1 MESSKLTLSGKVA
14 IVTGASRGIGA
25 GIAEE
30 LGKRG
35 AKVVIVY
42 TSPTSDRSAEELV
55 VKIKSLNN
63 GADAIKVQVDLRA
76 QTSPEKIV
84 SACVGAFGGRI
95 DILVNNAGCELNKP
109 LTETTLEDFD
119 HVYDLNV
126 RAVFLMTKAVVPHFQ
141 QAGRIINIGSV
152 GGRAGFANLSLYC
165 SSKAAMEGFTRTWA
179 AELGKDG
186 HTVNQVNPGPVQS
199 AMLEN
204 IPKDIIEMQKKWT
217 PLQNRLGTVDDIAQV
232 VGFLAEEG
240 SRWITGQVLSASGGW
255 AMY

>member
-35 AKVVIVY
+35 AKVTPQTATLTRSRGSQDQVVVVY

-76 QTSPEKIV
+76 RTSPEKIV
-84 SACVGAFGGRI
+84 SACVGAFGGKI

-126 RAVFLMTKAVVPHFQ
+126 RAVFLMTKAVVAYFQ

-204 IPKDIIEMQKKWT
+204 VPKDIVEMQKKWT
-217 PLQNRLGTVDDIAQV
+217 PLQQCCQSYHII
-232 VGFLAEEG
+232 
-240 SRWITGQVLSASGGW
+240 S
-255 AMY
+255 